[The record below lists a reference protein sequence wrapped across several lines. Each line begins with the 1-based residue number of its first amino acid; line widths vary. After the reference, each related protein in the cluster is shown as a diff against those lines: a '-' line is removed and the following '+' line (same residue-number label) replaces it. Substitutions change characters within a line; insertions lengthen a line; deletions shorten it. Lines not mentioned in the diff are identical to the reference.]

1 MESAEFR
8 HTPLE
13 HGNIRLIR
21 VSSALS
27 ADGLTQCTIR
37 QKRLPE
43 PYLND
48 GTENTANA
56 SVSAV
61 GPGEAYMCLSYTWGD
76 PLDRVPIRVDGK
88 LFKIRT
94 NLWNFLYFARET
106 SFGLDIFIDALCVD
120 QNNTLERN
128 QQVQRMGQIYSG
140 AEAVL
145 MWLGHDPKIQDVL
158 YSLNRAKKK
167 FALQEYDAWNHH
179 TQLWLSQGL
188 DVNSKTAYTSATY
201 NVPTNALYL
210 EPPRAI
216 IPHAPSS
223 SNNDEREWDAVGE
236 NAGKAEKIFEVLAEN
251 EYWSRAWVTQ
261 EVLLAK
267 NATIVAGT
275 ECHHLSLLADT
286 YRRALP
292 QSKDSAFEN
301 LIDIIVLQQ
310 QRRKMQSELYPEANL
325 HEWGVIQLL
334 HRFRTKQCA
343 IPRDR
348 IYSLLALSWEGQ
360 KIKVDYD
367 IPEEQLMRQVLS
379 IRPGSVCLCSTAIS
393 ARALAPWEFST
404 LENSR
409 NHFNELPFAEL
420 HMYACAL
427 SSVICPFCQNYTPS
441 SWGRK
446 KGVVFC
452 LKTACPDTQGHIFWE
467 QSNDA
472 DCTEMAKPMVS
483 KDPIHGLLHT
493 QVRSNNRSQL
503 LFNNGGGLSI
513 IRSEWMHVYLLRFT
527 LRGLIEVLQDDIAT
541 DDLGLRA
548 CGNLWP
554 SDSNIATSGEAKLK
568 LCGGA

>member
-1 MESAEFR
+1 
-8 HTPLE
+8 
-13 HGNIRLIR
+13 
-21 VSSALS
+21 
-27 ADGLTQCTIR
+27 
-37 QKRLPE
+37 
-43 PYLND
+43 
-48 GTENTANA
+48 
-56 SVSAV
+56 
-61 GPGEAYMCLSYTWGD
+61 MCLSYAWGD
-76 PLDRVPIRVDGK
+76 PPDQLPIRVNGK
-88 LFKIRT
+88 LLKIRA
-94 NLWNFLYFARET
+94 NLWNFLYSARET
-106 SFGLDIFIDALCVD
+106 SFDSDIWIDALSID

-128 QQVQRMGQIYSG
+128 HQVQRMGQIYSG

-145 MWLGHDPKIQDVL
+145 IWLGHDPKIQDVL
-158 YSLNRAKKK
+158 YSLNRARRK
-167 FALQEYDAWNHH
+167 FTLQEYDAWNHH

-188 DVNSKTAYTSATY
+188 DVNSTTAYTSATR
-201 NVPTNALYL
+201 NVPGYFLYP
-210 EPPRAI
+210 EPTRAI
-216 IPHAPSS
+216 IPNAPSS

-236 NAGKAEKIFEVLAEN
+236 NVGKAEKIFEVLAEN

-275 ECHHLSLLADT
+275 ESHHLFLLADT
-286 YRRALP
+286 YRKALP

-343 IPRDR
+343 VRRDR
-348 IYSLLALSWEGQ
+348 IYSLLALSGEGK

-367 IPEEQLMRQVLS
+367 IPEEQLMREVLS
-379 IRPGSVCLCSTAIS
+379 IRPDSVCLCSAAIS

-404 LENSR
+404 LGNTR
-409 NHFNELPFAEL
+409 NHPNELTFAEL

-427 SSVICPFCQNYTPS
+427 SSAICPFCQNYTPS

-452 LKTACPDTQGHIFWE
+452 LKTACPETQGHIFWE
-467 QSNDA
+467 QGNDA
-472 DCTEMAKPMVS
+472 DCTVFSKAGIS
-483 KDPIHGLLHT
+483 KDPIRGMLHT
-493 QVRSNNRSQL
+493 QLRSNNRSRL
-503 LFNNGGGLSI
+503 LFNDGGGLSI
-513 IRSEWMHVYLLRFT
+513 IRSEWMHVYLLRFA
-527 LRGLIEVLQDDIAT
+527 LLGLIEVLQDDIAT